1 MKMETIR
8 ACSIW
13 RALEIVGDVQT
24 LLILEQAFLGTRNF
38 EMFVN
43 KTGIS
48 RSIVAGRLRKLVD
61 SGCLERITADTGKRQ
76 QYALTRKGRELFPAS
91 LLMMRWQQR
100 WESRERAFRV
110 VLTHVDCGNDTT
122 PSPQCRHCHAEIDP
136 REVDWSPGPGLT
148 YVVPNYGRRRL
159 MTDAA
164 KQRLTS
170 ETLVDSV
177 VAIFGD
183 RWATLVVRALFTGIH
198 NFDRIQQ
205 DAGMASNILSDR
217 LERLVALGVVRADPT
232 RSHSERFEYRLTEK
246 GRDLYAIILALF
258 HWGDDWYADE
268 KGPPMLLQHRTCDHA
283 LELSVCCEACGDEL
297 TTRNLRFR
305 LSNVQPS

>member
-1 MKMETIR
+1 MKLETIR

-13 RALEIVGDVQT
+13 RALDVVGDVQT
-24 LLILEQAFLGTRNF
+24 LMILEQAFLGTRNF
-38 EMFVN
+38 EMFVQ

-48 RSIVAGRLRKLVD
+48 RSIVANRLRKLVD

-76 QYALTRKGRELFPAS
+76 QYVLTRKGRGLFPAS

-100 WESRERAFRV
+100 WESRDRPYGV
-110 VLTHVDCGNDTT
+110 VLTHVDCGAETK
-122 PSPQCRHCHAEIDP
+122 PSPRCKHCHAVVDA
-136 REVDWSPGPGLT
+136 RDVDWSAGPGFT
-148 YVVPNYGRRRL
+148 YVVADYGRRRL
-159 MTDAA
+159 MTDSA

-183 RWATLVVRALFTGIH
+183 RWATLVVRALFTGLR

-217 LERLVALGVVRADPT
+217 LDRLVAMGVVFADPT
-232 RSHSERFEYRLTEK
+232 PSHSERFEYRLTEK
-246 GRDLYAIILALF
+246 GRDLYTIILALF

-268 KGPPMLLQHRTCDHA
+268 KGPPMLLQHRSCDHA
-283 LELSVCCEACGDEL
+283 LELAVCCENCGDQL
-297 TTRNLRFR
+297 TTRNLSFR
-305 LSNVQPS
+305 LAPLS